1 MPSGSKQHT
10 NRVTNGMNKGL
21 SAGDLSHVPDGSSHC
36 VVDRF
41 SQSSAA
47 DEPYFARARMQD
59 RSDHVSR
66 LSSQLDATD
75 EILKK

>member
-1 MPSGSKQHT
+1 MSSGSKQPT
-10 NRVTNGMNKGL
+10 QMVTNGMNKGL
-21 SAGDLSHVPDGSSHC
+21 SAGVLSHVPDGSSGS

-41 SQSSAA
+41 SQSPAA

-75 EILKK
+75 EILRK

>member
-1 MPSGSKQHT
+1 MSSASKQHT
-10 NRVTNGMNKGL
+10 KVPNGMNKGL
-21 SAGDLSHVPDGSSHC
+21 SAGDLSHVPDGSRNS

-41 SQSSAA
+41 SQSPAA

-59 RSDHVSR
+59 RSNHVSR

>member
-1 MPSGSKQHT
+1 MSSGSKQHPK
-10 NRVTNGMNKGL
+10 VTNGMAKGL
-21 SAGDLSHVPDGSSHC
+21 RAGDLSHVPDGSSNS

-41 SQSSAA
+41 SQSPAA

-59 RSDHVSR
+59 RSSHVSR